1 MLEVYKDDIAFKE
14 EQTKSEEQR
23 KTTKQNR
30 QKVKKTERRN
40 TRFKGI
46 SRKCKLMSTRIEQN
60 NDHARIMH
68 RIQFCSP
75 FNNNKIFCF
84 YALLLLFI
92 VLKFKLYF

>member
-1 MLEVYKDDIAFKE
+1 MLEVYKDDIAFRE

-40 TRFKGI
+40 TRFQGI
-46 SRKCKLMSTRIEQN
+46 SRKCKLMSIRIEQN

-75 FNNNKIFCF
+75 FNNSFLIKSFVSTLFC
-84 YALLLLFI
+84 YYLS
-92 VLKFKLYF
+92 Y